1 MGRKS
6 LVNTVADDLLDRIVA
21 GEFPPSALLPGEQEL
36 TTQHDVSRVTVREAV
51 KTLEAQGVVRVERG
65 RGTFVNPLHRWTSME
80 AVLRAAADGE
90 NDETASI
97 QLIELR
103 RIFETGASALA
114 ATKMTEDD
122 FDALRACV
130 DRMRDAH
137 ARADVDDFV
146 AADLAF
152 HDVILHAASNIF
164 LTVLFQPLTRVL
176 TTRRRETSKVAQIQA
191 HAIVEHDRVIAAL
204 ESRDPSAARS
214 AMESH
219 MNQTMADLRRYVFGE
234 TDPAR

>member
-1 MGRKS
+1 M
-6 LVNTVADDLLDRIVA
+6 VADDLLDRIVA

-36 TTQHDVSRVTVREAV
+36 TGQHDVSRVTVREAV
-51 KTLEAQGVVRVERG
+51 KTLEAQGVVRIERG

-103 RIFETGASALA
+103 QIFETGASTLA
-114 ATKMTEDD
+114 ATKIT
-122 FDALRACV
+122 DAEIDELRTHV

-137 ARADVDDFV
+137 RIGDLDSFV
-146 AADLAF
+146 VADLAF
-152 HDVILHAASNIF
+152 HDVILHAASNVF

-176 TTRRRETSKVAQIQA
+176 AARRRQTSKVSQIQA
-191 HAIVEHDRVIAAL
+191 HAIIEHEKVIAAL
-204 ESRDPSAARS
+204 ASRDPVAARA

-219 MNQTMADLRRYVFGE
+219 MNQTMADLQRYVFGG
-234 TDPAR
+234 AGAGAS